1 MGELAA
7 GHIACVLLFVRIF
20 VRHKFVRH
28 KFVRHKQLV
37 YAAKE

>member
-28 KFVRHKQLV
+28 KQLV